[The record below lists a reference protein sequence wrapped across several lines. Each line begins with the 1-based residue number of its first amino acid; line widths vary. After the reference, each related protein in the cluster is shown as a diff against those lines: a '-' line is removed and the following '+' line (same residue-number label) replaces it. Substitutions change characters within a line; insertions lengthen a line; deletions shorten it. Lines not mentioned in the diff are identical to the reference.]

1 MNDDLGVFPFQETSI
16 YIYILYIYILVGLE
30 YSRIARDPSNLI
42 DLIG

>member
-1 MNDDLGVFPFQETSI
+1 MNDDLGVFLFQETSI
-16 YIYILYIYILVGLE
+16 YIYIIYILVGLE